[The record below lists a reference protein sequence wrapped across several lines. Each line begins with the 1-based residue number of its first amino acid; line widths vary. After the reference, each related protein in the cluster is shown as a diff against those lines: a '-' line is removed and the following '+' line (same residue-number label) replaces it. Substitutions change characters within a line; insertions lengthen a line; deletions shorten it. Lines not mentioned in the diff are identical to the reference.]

1 MDNRANAPM
10 FKDRVACSALAF
22 LLSCLFC
29 AFMTVPAYAYE
40 QVEDTV
46 SYGHGYNG
54 AEYLVIHETA
64 NPGASAYNHT
74 LLWSRDD
81 TYAVHYVMELD
92 GSVVYH
98 TVPDWALCWH
108 VGNGN
113 YSTIGI
119 ELAHATNWDDFSS
132 QWDNAVSWAGDYL
145 VSRGWGTDRLLSHN
159 MCRYWWGGTDHTDP
173 DGYFAEYGRSWSMF
187 VSDVEDYIGGGYSP
201 SASEPS
207 RRPYYEES
215 GDASN
220 VDTSITYAAST
231 DASGYSWLPEMVDH
245 VDTGGSGDTFAG
257 DGCNP
262 IRWLAIDMPGW
273 YQVCTEASG
282 WLDPVYSYDKGDLM
296 YGAAGDGSPITKV
309 RCYYDTQDP
318 ATTGW
323 LVAEYNVNG
332 LPDMRDLSDTGGSWD
347 DFAGNG
353 GRTYTF
359 SLQAAA

>member
-1 MDNRANAPM
+1 MRDRS
-10 FKDRVACSALAF
+10 FKAKLTACFASVALAA
-22 LLSCLFC
+22 SM
-29 AFMTVPAYAYE
+29 AVPAYAYE

-113 YSTIGI
+113 YSTVGI
-119 ELAHATNWDDFSS
+119 ELAHATNYDDFDA
-132 QWDNAVSWAGDYL
+132 QWNEAVAWAGDYL
-145 VSRGWGTDRLLSHN
+145 ASRGWGIDRLLSHN
-159 MCRYWWGGTDHTDP
+159 DCRYMFGGTDHTDP
-173 DGYFAEYGRSWSMF
+173 TGYFAEYGRSWSEF
-187 VSDVEDYIGGGYSP
+187 KSDVEDYLGGGYTP
-201 SASEPS
+201 SAPDTN
-207 RRPYYEES
+207 RKPYYEEGSTS
-215 GDASN
+215 G

-231 DASGYSWLPEMVDH
+231 DPSGYSWLPDMVDH
-245 VDTGGSGDTFAG
+245 RDTGGSSDDFAG
-257 DGCNP
+257 NGQP

-282 WLDPVYSYDKGDLM
+282 WLDPVYGCDKSDLM
-296 YGAAGDGSPITKV
+296 YGAAGDGSPITAV

-323 LVAEYNVNG
+323 LVAEYSVNG
-332 LPDMRDLSDTGGSWD
+332 LPDMHDLTDTGGSWD

-353 GRTYTF
+353 SYVTAF
-359 SLQAAA
+359 SLQAA